1 MSSFNPECDDLN
13 EWFFVSF
20 TEMYEYYSSENECD
34 DGCISCIQ
42 EYRAALSDTREF
54 NNWCK
59 EMIEIDITSDEYFI
73 PAIINTIHSEDL
85 IIRLK
90 HWLETKTCDKCHLM
104 MTDCCCED
112 EDEEEEEE
120 EDEEEVDFKTTIV
133 SGIIC
138 NECKNTLPDMTM
150 QDHLD
155 GKFNQ
160 ECPHSETPPK
170 SESDPI
176 SSTSVQDHLHH
187 LGSLKAIWAKS
198 QA

>member
-112 EDEEEEEE
+112 EDCKDVKQRLC
-120 EDEEEVDFKTTIV
+120 EDCLE
-133 SGIIC
+133 
-138 NECKNTLPDMTM
+138 P
-150 QDHLD
+150 
-155 GKFNQ
+155 
-160 ECPHSETPPK
+160 ETPPK